1 MCKVKAMTDLAER
14 IALAKDIDEAKLTLA
29 MNVKG
34 QPIFVT
40 DQQLKSMD
48 HSTSDFVRKYNDF
61 VLSGESKRSTNAR

>member
-1 MCKVKAMTDLAER
+1 MADLAER
-14 IALAKDIDEAKLTLA
+14 IALAKDIDEAKLALA

-40 DQQLKSMD
+40 NQQLKSMD

-61 VLSGESKRSTNAR
+61 VLSEESKRSTNAR

>member
-1 MCKVKAMTDLAER
+1 MTDLVER
-14 IALAKDIDEAKLTLA
+14 MALAKDIDEAKLSLA

-40 DQQLKSMD
+40 DQQLRDMD
-48 HSTSDFVRKYNDF
+48 KSTSDFVRKYNDF

>member
-1 MCKVKAMTDLAER
+1 MTDLAER
-14 IALAKDIDEAKLTLA
+14 IALAKDIDEAKLALA

-34 QPIFVT
+34 QPIFMT

-61 VLSGESKRSTNAR
+61 VLSEESKRSTNAR